1 MMKRLSLALLS
12 VVFLA
17 ACASIPQQIS
27 NAPEDSPTV
36 AAVRATGERFKGT
49 QVRWGGTI
57 ANVEN
62 RKSQTLME
70 IVSRALNDVARPIDS
85 DQSQGRFLA
94 QFEGFLDPAIY
105 SKGRDITVVGTVDGQ
120 QTRTI
125 DEYRYR
131 YPVVNVESYYL
142 WQQLP
147 ENRYARTPY
156 FYPPYYYD
164 PFFYDPFYDP
174 FFWPSPYFYW

>member
-1 MMKRLSLALLS
+1 MMNRLSFALLS

-27 NAPEDSPTV
+27 NAPVNSPTV
-36 AAVRATGERFKGT
+36 ATVRATGERFKGT
-49 QVRWGGTI
+49 RVRWGGTI

-70 IVSRALNDVARPIDS
+70 IVSRALNDIARPIDS

-94 QFEGFLDPAIY
+94 RFEGFLDPAIY

-120 QTRTI
+120 QTRPI
-125 DEYRYR
+125 DEYQYR

-156 FYPPYYYD
+156 FSPYYYD

-174 FFWPSPYFYW
+174 FFGPSPYFYW